1 MVIDCDSHSNIKT
14 FIMKKTTQL
23 YEGKAKK
30 VFLTDDSNLVIQEFK
45 DDATAFNN
53 KKKGTIAEKGV
64 VNNAISCKLFGM
76 LEENGIHT
84 HLVEKLSDREM
95 LCWRLD
101 IIKVEVVVRNIA
113 AGSLVKRYGFAEGT
127 VLERPIVEFYLK
139 DDDLDDP
146 LMNESH
152 AVALGVAT
160 LEELAVLKQRA
171 EAINGVLRKFF
182 ADRKLKLVD
191 FKLEFGRHN
200 NEILLGDEISPDTC
214 RFWDLET
221 NEKMDKDRFRFDLGS
236 VEDAYSEVQRRVL
249 DLD

>member
-1 MVIDCDSHSNIKT
+1 MT
-14 FIMKKTTQL
+14 KTTQL

-53 KKKGTIAEKGV
+53 KKKGTIAEKGI
-64 VNNAISCKLFGM
+64 VNNAISCKLFAM
-76 LEENGIHT
+76 LEENGIRT

-95 LCWRLD
+95 LCRRLD

-171 EAINGVLRKFF
+171 EAINAVLLKFF
-182 ADRKLKLVD
+182 TERKLKLVD

-200 NEILLGDEISPDTC
+200 NEILLGDEVSPDTC

>member
-1 MVIDCDSHSNIKT
+1 MT
-14 FIMKKTTQL
+14 KTTQL

-53 KKKGTIAEKGV
+53 KKKGTIAEKGI
-64 VNNAISCKLFGM
+64 VNNAISCKLFAM
-76 LEENGIHT
+76 LEENGIRT

-171 EAINGVLRKFF
+171 EAINAVLLKFF
-182 ADRKLKLVD
+182 TERKLKLVD

-200 NEILLGDEISPDTC
+200 NEILLGDEVSPDTC

>member
-1 MVIDCDSHSNIKT
+1 
-14 FIMKKTTQL
+14 MKKTTQL

-30 VFLTDDSNLVIQEFK
+30 VFLTEDSNLVIQEFK

-53 KKKGTIAEKGV
+53 KKKGTIADKGV
-64 VNNAISCKLFGM
+64 VNNAISCKLFTL
-76 LEENGIHT
+76 LESEGIHT
-84 HLVEKLSDREM
+84 HLVEKLSDRDM
-95 LCWRLD
+95 LCRHLD

-127 VLERPIVEFYLK
+127 VLENPIVEFYLK

-160 LEELAVLKQRA
+160 LEELAVLKNRA
-171 EAINGVLRKFF
+171 EAINVVLKKFF
-182 ADRKLKLVD
+182 TDRKLKLVD

-200 NEILLGDEISPDTC
+200 GEILLGDEISPDTC

-221 NEKMDKDRFRFDLGS
+221 NEKMDKDRFRFDLGG

-249 DLD
+249 ELD

>member
-1 MVIDCDSHSNIKT
+1 
-14 FIMKKTTQL
+14 MKKTTQL

-30 VFLTDDSNLVIQEFK
+30 VFLTEDSNLVIQEFK

-53 KKKGTIAEKGV
+53 KKKGTIADKGV
-64 VNNAISCKLFGM
+64 VNNAISCKLFTL
-76 LEENGIHT
+76 LESEGIHT
-84 HLVEKLSDREM
+84 HLVEKLSDRDM
-95 LCWRLD
+95 LCRHLD

-127 VLERPIVEFYLK
+127 VLENPIVEFYLK

-160 LEELAVLKQRA
+160 LEELAVLKNRA
-171 EAINGVLRKFF
+171 EAINAVLKKFF

-200 NEILLGDEISPDTC
+200 GEILLGDEISPDTC
-214 RFWDLET
+214 RLWDLET
-221 NEKMDKDRFRFDLGS
+221 NEKLDKDRFRFDLGG

-249 DLD
+249 ELD

>member
-1 MVIDCDSHSNIKT
+1 
-14 FIMKKTTQL
+14 MKKTTQL

-53 KKKGTIAEKGV
+53 KKKGTIAEKGI
-64 VNNAISCKLFGM
+64 VNNAVSCKLFAM
-76 LEENGIHT
+76 LEENGIRT

-95 LCWRLD
+95 LCRRLD

-146 LMNESH
+146 LMNEFH

-171 EAINGVLRKFF
+171 EAINALLRKFF
-182 ADRKLKLVD
+182 AERKLKLVD

>member
-1 MVIDCDSHSNIKT
+1 
-14 FIMKKTTQL
+14 MKKGIQL

-30 VFLTDDSNLVIQEFK
+30 VFATDDKDLVIQEFK

-53 KKKGTIAEKGV
+53 KKKGTIADKGV
-64 VNNAISCKLFGM
+64 VNNAISCKLFTM
-76 LEENGIHT
+76 LEANGIRT
-84 HLVEKLSDREM
+84 HLVEKLSEREM
-95 LCWRLD
+95 LCRHLD
-101 IIKVEVVVRNIA
+101 IIKVEVVTRNIA

-127 VLERPIVEFYLK
+127 VLQNPIVEFYLK
-139 DDDLDDP
+139 DDELDDP

-160 LEELAVLKQRA
+160 YEELALLKSRA
-171 EAINGVLRKFF
+171 EAINALLKQFF
-182 ADRKLKLVD
+182 AERKMKLVD

-200 NEILLGDEISPDTC
+200 GEILLGDEISPDTC

-221 NEKMDKDRFRFDLGS
+221 NEKMDKDRFRFDLGG
-236 VEDAYSEVQRRVL
+236 VENAYSEVQRRVL

>member
-1 MVIDCDSHSNIKT
+1 MVIGCDIQSKIKT
-14 FIMKKTTQL
+14 FNMKKTTQL

-53 KKKGTIAEKGV
+53 KKKGTIADKGI
-64 VNNAISCKLFGM
+64 VNNAVSCKLFTI
-76 LEENGIHT
+76 LEENGIRT

-171 EAINGVLRKFF
+171 EAINALLRKFF
-182 ADRKLKLVD
+182 AERKLKLVD